1 PEALVKLYTYDG
13 KHYGV
18 PKDFDTIGV
27 FYNKKIFKD
36 AGVELPTADWT
47 WDDFHDKAKKISDWG
62 KSKGIYGCATTING
76 DGQGTYYNT

>member
-1 PEALVKLYTYDG
+1 MSSPEALVKLYTYDG

-47 WDDFHDKAKKISDWG
+47 CHP
-62 KSKGIYGCATTING
+62 
-76 DGQGTYYNT
+76 